1 MRWGEL
7 RALGLIATALGSSG
21 CTTEHVSQ
29 AVHPSELPRIAQ
41 DYRDGFVR
49 LRDGRSVPVQNL
61 DEAQVELHA
70 PCATWREEITR
81 TRCGDVSV
89 ELSELGTDANQL
101 TPSQTEPWAMRGLRV
116 SDVDSAQLEL
126 EISTAPV
133 AKQAGTGPSE
143 KRMPSAPTFG
153 VGFTLF
159 GPAIFGAFSG
169 QWYAANWL
177 VLELGL
183 LGGGGFD
190 AFAGFKLRPGP
201 SARSRIWF
209 GAAIGGF
216 CGEGL
221 EEPEGTQDASTGDPP
236 ADQPEPAI
244 VLGCVT
250 AATLR
255 IGLDWTW
262 DRGRWQVSPE
272 VDLLIPTDSETDR
285 TIGPWAGVSVSRL
298 F

>member
-1 MRWGEL
+1 MGVGPLKHARHLGVRWGEL

-116 SDVDSAQLEL
+116 AEYPPNLVKKTVVGAGHAEKHQIQAMIGFLLPKAKVTSADEADALAIAICHANHRGAQSL
-126 EISTAPV
+126 A
-133 AKQAGTGPSE
+133 AKALA
-143 KRMPSAPTFG
+143 K
-153 VGFTLF
+153 VG
-159 GPAIFGAFSG
+159 
-169 QWYAANWL
+169 
-177 VLELGL
+177 
-183 LGGGGFD
+183 
-190 AFAGFKLRPGP
+190 R
-201 SARSRIWF
+201 
-209 GAAIGGF
+209 
-216 CGEGL
+216 
-221 EEPEGTQDASTGDPP
+221 
-236 ADQPEPAI
+236 
-244 VLGCVT
+244 
-250 AATLR
+250 
-255 IGLDWTW
+255 
-262 DRGRWQVSPE
+262 
-272 VDLLIPTDSETDR
+272 
-285 TIGPWAGVSVSRL
+285 
-298 F
+298 